1 MTTPAKLGAG
11 GRQLWTD
18 IAEAYE
24 LDAVQLVQLLEACR
38 TKDRLDRLDAIL
50 RGQDRAWMTLE
61 VGDAELTIKMDSA
74 LGAANSTANLLK
86 QLLAA
91 LRLPE
96 ESTGKRPQYRG
107 ARGAQKPSVPG
118 GSAASAK
125 ERLRVVG

>member
-1 MTTPAKLGAG
+1 MTVPAKLGAG

-18 IAEAYE
+18 IADAYE
-24 LDAVQLVQLLEACR
+24 LDAVQRVQLLEACR

-91 LRLPE
+91 LRLPDE
-96 ESTGKRPQYRG
+96 ATGKRPQYRG
-107 ARGAQKPSVPG
+107 PRGAQQPSVPG
-118 GSAASAK
+118 GSAASLK
-125 ERLRVVG
+125 DRLRVVM